1 MSHKV
6 YWTELIGFD
15 VNSPD
20 LGVSDFIAKT
30 SGDIDSVALLIYNID
45 FVNEHC
51 GLSEEIALSRGACSY
66 YGHPYNNDR
75 AIQSWTNLKLKALVK
90 ELHKHNISVLFSIFD
105 MYAYLD
111 ENGSVTQGP
120 FTDSCPEIRMFSS
133 VDYCEVPAICPL
145 KHFADGTSYS
155 EFFIDKLAKVL
166 TDYEFDGYHLADGLS
181 SPRFCIQ
188 SGDFSDDIIA
198 QFVAAKNI
206 KLPENISGSCDK
218 SKRRHMARYRYIMS
232 NLRYEFICFM
242 ADWYADFYKK
252 LGEKLSGIEK
262 TVIFNNAWTLD
273 PFEALF
279 RYGVDY
285 KKCITKGID
294 GMMLE
299 DTGAYFSLL
308 TREAISNVP
317 LSPEDRKL
325 ANYTVFLTQL
335 SVASYLPDL
344 PQYNMTTLKDTIE
357 DWNLIDAAPFEV
369 HKMIVRRKN
378 TLRFDGNGLKN
389 VSNGVFY
396 CLSDDVPKSQWDR
409 IFAWEKSANTP
420 APTAPMGFSALWNS
434 DTLYDELSDFI
445 DNRNPSS
452 KHLAEHM
459 LKAGLPIVS
468 MVSSTDI
475 DNFKNPLFATNIEH
489 YSPKLLKKLENF
501 TSAPMVII
509 SKNNPLARKADYT
522 IYEGKNALSAYFY
535 NCPSLCG
542 DSLNL
547 NISTKRVGTG
557 FSDMK
562 GGIWTGPLRYNKPSK
577 KFISEI
583 VKTCDSLS
591 IYPQILKNH
600 EGFIMSY
607 YTSDK
612 SAVLFVNNESY
623 GAENF
628 RIKFPQ
634 KIKSVRSL
642 SKPFWY
648 KLHFDGDMF
657 TIRIDNR
664 EVDIVEITW

>member
-30 SGDIDSVALLIYNID
+30 SGDIDSIALLIYNID
-45 FVNEHC
+45 FVNEHK
-51 GLSEEIALSRGACSY
+51 GVKEEITLSRGACSY

-75 AIQSWTNLKLKALVK
+75 KIQSWTNLKLKALIS

-111 ENGSVTQGP
+111 EDGNTTQGP

-133 VDYCEVPAICPL
+133 VDYCEVPAVCPL
-145 KHFADGTSYS
+145 KHFADGTPYKDFFVKKLS
-155 EFFIDKLAKVL
+155 EVL
-166 TDYEFDGYHLADGLS
+166 VDYDFDGYHLADGLS
-181 SPRFCIQ
+181 SPRFCLQ
-188 SGDFSDDIIA
+188 SGDFTDDVIN
-198 QFVAAKNI
+198 QFVAARKI
-206 KLPENISGSCDK
+206 TLPDNISGSCDK
-218 SKRRHMARYRYIMS
+218 NKRRHLARYRYIMS
-232 NLRYEFICFM
+232 NLRYEFTCFM
-242 ADWYADFYKK
+242 AEWYADFFKLIGDNLSK
-252 LGEKLSGIEK
+252 LGK

-285 KKCITKGID
+285 KKLITRGID

-308 TREAISNVP
+308 TKEAISNVP

-325 ANYTVFLTQL
+325 SHYTVFLTQL

-378 TLRFDGNGLKN
+378 TRRFDGNGLKN
-389 VSNGVFY
+389 VSDGVFY
-396 CLSDDVPKSQWDR
+396 CLSDDVPKHQWDR
-409 IFAWEKSANTP
+409 IFAWEKGANAP

-434 DTLYDELSDFI
+434 DTLYDEFSDFI
-445 DNRNPSS
+445 ENRNPSS
-452 KHLAEHM
+452 KQLAEHM
-459 LKAGLPIVS
+459 LKGGLPIVS
-468 MVSSTDI
+468 MVSAEDI
-475 DNFKNPLFATNIEH
+475 DNFKYPLFATNVEH
-489 YSPKLLKKLENF
+489 YSQKLLKKLESF
-501 TSAPMVII
+501 KAAPMIVI
-509 SKNNPLARKADYT
+509 SRKNPLTREADFV
-522 IYEGKNALSAYFY
+522 IREGDDALSAYFY
-535 NCPSLCG
+535 NCPSINGKML
-542 DSLNL
+542 DLDVKVKKV
-547 NISTKRVGTG
+547 STS
-557 FSDMK
+557 FEDMK
-562 GGIWTGPLRYNKPSK
+562 GGIWTGPLRHNKPSK
-577 KFISEI
+577 KFISEV
-583 VKTCDSLS
+583 VKACDTLS
-591 IYPQILKNH
+591 VYPSVLKNP
-600 EGFIMSY
+600 EGFVMSY
-607 YTSDK
+607 YTSEN

-628 RIKFPQ
+628 KIKFPYE
-634 KIKSVRSL
+634 IKSVRSL
-642 SKPFWY
+642 TKPFWY
-648 KLHFDGDMF
+648 KLNFDGDMF